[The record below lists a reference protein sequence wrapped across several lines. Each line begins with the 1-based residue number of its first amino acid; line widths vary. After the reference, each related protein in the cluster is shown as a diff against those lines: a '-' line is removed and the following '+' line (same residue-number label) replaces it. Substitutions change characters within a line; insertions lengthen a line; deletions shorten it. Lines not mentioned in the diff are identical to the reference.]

1 MSDSEIMS
9 IKDTSKNNNYSNT
22 IQQASSIIHVAMRS
36 AQELTHLVAE
46 VHSTINALPSP
57 FNKHHQPSA
66 KYAPFPY
73 KIVSTAFSLLAKLS
87 HILAPQS
94 TEFNNPLAVRS
105 QAAFNGV
112 SGDKLEF
119 WDSPLAIPLSLRGEN
134 GDFLDVASWA
144 TDPAKGHV
152 IFLHGLCESDLD
164 WQRGQHHQDF
174 YHQLA
179 QSGYKVAWLRYN
191 TGRAIHHNGEEF
203 AELLQNHFANKGKS
217 VMLIGHSMGGLV
229 IRSAMDWAEKQQH
242 TWLSRISHAAYLGT
256 PHLGAPLERLGNKA
270 NNLLNI
276 TPYTRP
282 FMRLGNIRSRGIKDL
297 RYARI
302 TEDNIVPHLPEHIE
316 HLLVASTWKSEYDY
330 DVVGDGLV
338 PMSSALAQDDQ
349 GDVLFAPKVTRV
361 TLNDMSHI
369 AMLSDERIYQQL
381 RQWLKLFV

>member
-1 MSDSEIMS
+1 MAAPDTANS
-9 IKDTSKNNNYSNT
+9 KDNASNT
-22 IQQASSIIHVAMRS
+22 NYANGLHHATAIIHVAMRG

-46 VHSTINALPSP
+46 VHSTITALPSP

-73 KIVSTAFSLLAKLS
+73 KIVSSAFSLLAKLS

-94 TEFNNPLAVRS
+94 TEFKNPLAIRS
-105 QAAFNGV
+105 QAALNGV

-119 WDSPLAIPLSLRGEN
+119 WDSPLAISLSLRAEN
-134 GDFLDVASWA
+134 GDFLDVDSWA
-144 TDPAKGHV
+144 NDPAKAHV
-152 IFLHGLCESDLD
+152 IFLHGLCESDID

-174 YHQLA
+174 YHHLA

-203 AELLQNHFANKGKS
+203 AQLLQHCFANKGKP
-217 VMLIGHSMGGLV
+217 VILIGHSMGGLV
-229 IRSAMDWAEKQQH
+229 MRSAMDYAQKQQH
-242 TWLSRISHAAYLGT
+242 TWLNRISHAAYLGS

-270 NNLLNI
+270 NNLLDF

-316 HLLVASTWKSEYDY
+316 HLLIASLWKSDI
-330 DVVGDGLV
+330 DMLGDGIV
-338 PMSSALAQDDQ
+338 PMSSALAQDEQ
-349 GDVLFAPKVTRV
+349 GDVLFAPKITRV
-361 TLNDMSHI
+361 TFDDMSHI

-381 RQWLKLFV
+381 GQWLKLSI

>member
-1 MSDSEIMS
+1 
-9 IKDTSKNNNYSNT
+9 
-22 IQQASSIIHVAMRS
+22 
-36 AQELTHLVAE
+36 
-46 VHSTINALPSP
+46 
-57 FNKHHQPSA
+57 
-66 KYAPFPY
+66 
-73 KIVSTAFSLLAKLS
+73 AFSLLAKLS

-94 TEFNNPLAVRS
+94 TEFNSPLAVRS
-105 QAAFNGV
+105 QAALNGV

-119 WDSPLAIPLSLRGEN
+119 WDSPLAISLSLRGEH
-134 GDFLDVASWA
+134 GDFLDLDSWA
-144 TDPAKGHV
+144 NDPAKGHV
-152 IFLHGLCESDLD
+152 IFVHGLCESDID
-164 WQRGQHHQDF
+164 WQRGEHHQQF
-174 YHQLA
+174 YHELA